1 MALVTLRII
10 DGPERGVVYDQLA
23 TPISI
28 GREEGNVVRL
38 NDERVSRFHVKIHE
52 NEGTVIAT
60 DLDSTNGT
68 CINGELVHIWEI
80 KPGDMI
86 TIGRSILLVGS
97 RDEIARRLKAM
108 RADNNMPDAVPMGY
122 LKQDIEDEKTL
133 SAEDGFPFLSQ
144 SHRPMDET
152 TSGMLEELLFQGLT
166 PDDIAVL
173 HSLLPPKL
181 PKGLAPHQSA
191 QMLEMLQYFYLRV
204 RYLSASVQIGGKDG
218 RVSLDQEQWQNLIDL
233 YDRLAHYMIQITEP

>member
-1 MALVTLRII
+1 M
-10 DGPERGVVYDQLA
+10 VYDQLA
-23 TPISI
+23 TPISL

-38 NDERVSRFHVKIHE
+38 NDERVSRFHLKIHE

-86 TIGRSILLVGS
+86 TMGRSILLVGS

-108 RADNNMPDAVPMGY
+108 RADKNLPDAAPMGY
-122 LKQDIEDEKTL
+122 LKQDINDEQTL
-133 SAEDGFPFLSQ
+133 LEEGLPFLSQ

-152 TSGMLEELLFQGLT
+152 TSGMLEELVFQGVT
-166 PDDIAVL
+166 PDDLALL

-191 QMLEMLQYFYLRV
+191 QLLEMLQYFYLRI
-204 RYLSASVQIGGKDG
+204 RYLSASVQNGNKDG
-218 RVSLDQEQWQNLIDL
+218 RVSLVQEQWQNLIDL
-233 YDRLAHYMIQITEP
+233 YDRLAHYMKQITEP

>member
-38 NDERVSRFHVKIHE
+38 NDERVSRFHLKIHE
-52 NEGTVIAT
+52 NERTVIAT

-86 TIGRSILLVGS
+86 TLGRSILLVGG

-108 RADNNMPDAVPMGY
+108 RADKNLPDAVPMGY
-122 LKQDIEDEKTL
+122 LQQDIEDEKTL
-133 SAEDGFPFLSQ
+133 AEDKLPFLSQ
-144 SHRPMDET
+144 PLVPFDET
-152 TSGMLEELLFQGLT
+152 TSGMLEELIFQGLT
-166 PDDIAVL
+166 PDDLAVL

-181 PKGLAPHQSA
+181 PKGLAPHQTA
-191 QMLEMLQYFYLRV
+191 QLLEMLQYLYLRI
-204 RYLSASVQIGGKDG
+204 RYLSASVQNGGQDG

-233 YDRLAHYMIQITEP
+233 YDRLSHYIKQITEP

>member
-10 DGPERGVVYDQLA
+10 DGPERGAVYDQLA
-23 TPISI
+23 TPISL

-38 NDERVSRFHVKIHE
+38 NDERVSRFHLKIHE

-108 RADNNMPDAVPMGY
+108 RADNNLPDAVPMGY

-133 SAEDGFPFLSQ
+133 AGEGLPFMSQ
-144 SHRPMDET
+144 AFKPTNET
-152 TSGMLEELLFQGLT
+152 TSGMLEELIFQGLT
-166 PDDIAVL
+166 PDDIAIL
-173 HSLLPPKL
+173 HSLLPPQL

-191 QMLEMLQYFYLRV
+191 QLLEMLQYFYLRL
-204 RYLSASVQIGGKDG
+204 RYLAASVQNDGRDG
-218 RVSLDQEQWQNLIDL
+218 RVSLDQEQWQNMIDL
-233 YDRLAHYMIQITEP
+233 YDRLAHYIKQITEP

>member
-28 GREEGNVVRL
+28 GREEGNVIRL

-52 NEGTVIAT
+52 NEETVIAT

-68 CINGELVHIWEI
+68 CVNGELVHIWEI

-86 TIGRSILLVGS
+86 TVGRSILLVGG

-108 RADNNMPDAVPMGY
+108 REDNNLPEAVPMGY
-122 LKQDIEDEKTL
+122 LKQDFEDEKTL
-133 SAEDGFPFLSQ
+133 AAEGLPFLSQ
-144 SHRPMDET
+144 PYNPTDET

-166 PDDIAVL
+166 PDDITLL

-181 PKGLAPHQSA
+181 PKGLAPHQTA
-191 QMLEMLQYFYLRV
+191 QLLEMLQYFYLRI
-204 RYLSASVQIGGKDG
+204 RYLSASVHDGGTDG
-218 RVSLDQEQWQNLIDL
+218 RVTLDQEQWQNMIDL
-233 YDRLAHYMIQITEP
+233 YDRLAHYIKQITEP

>member
-1 MALVTLRII
+1 MALVTLRIV
-10 DGPERGVVYDQLA
+10 DGPERGKVYDKIA

-28 GREEGNVVRL
+28 GREEGNVIRL
-38 NDERVSRFHVKIHE
+38 NDERVSRFHLKIHE
-52 NEGTVIAT
+52 NEGAVVAT

-68 CINGELVHIWEI
+68 SINGELVQIWEI

-108 RADNNMPDAVPMGY
+108 RVDKNLSDAAPMGY
-122 LKQDIEDEKTL
+122 LKQDIEDDKTL
-133 SAEDGFPFLSQ
+133 SGEGLSFLSQ
-144 SHRPMDET
+144 ALKPLDET
-152 TSGMLEELLFQGLT
+152 TSGILEELIFQGLT
-166 PDDIAVL
+166 PDDLVVL

-191 QMLEMLQYFYLRV
+191 QLLEMLQYFYLRI
-204 RYLSASVQIGGKDG
+204 RYLTASAKSNGKDNS
-218 RVSLDQEQWQNLIDL
+218 VSLDLEQWQNIIDL
-233 YDRLAHYMIQITEP
+233 YDRLAHYIKQITEP